1 MKEISHFPINL
12 PLDRIRRRLKVP
24 PAGDFSRYREL
35 IDGFFAL
42 VEPRC
47 RYDDRD
53 VRVSDR
59 KITMKDGFE
68 IDSKSLGVHLRGCSR
83 VTMIA
88 VTIGGH
94 VEEEITFFG
103 KQNKMLESMIL
114 DAMGS
119 ECVEEAA
126 IYLSGLIG
134 NEVRKR
140 GLIPTKRFSPGY
152 GDLNLEVQRYFFE
165 QLKLVDMG
173 LRLNDSLLMLPQ
185 KSITAF
191 IGWKGP
197 D

>member
-1 MKEISHFPINL
+1 MKEISHFPITL

-24 PAGDFSRYREL
+24 LSGDFSRYREL
-35 IDGFFAL
+35 IDRFFVL
-42 VEPRC
+42 VEPSC

-53 VRVSDR
+53 VTVGDR
-59 KITMKDGFE
+59 KIVMKDGFE
-68 IDSKSLGVHLRGCSR
+68 INSKSLGDHLRGCCR

-88 VTIGGH
+88 VTIGDH
-94 VEEEITFFG
+94 VEEKITHFG
-103 KQNKMLESMIL
+103 NQNKMLESMIL

-152 GDLNLEVQRYFFE
+152 GDLKLDVQRYFFD

-191 IGWKGP
+191 IGWKTAS
-197 D
+197 